1 MLLQLV
7 WSWGKGRR
15 KGKVR
20 YIGKD
25 NSGFVE
31 GCVCRGKETERGL
44 ARYGPWVKYGPHHLF
59 SMSPWLKIRFQNIL
73 RGWKEVKRTI
83 FLTHENSRKFK
94 YFCAFN

>member
-25 NSGFVE
+25 NSGFV
-31 GCVCRGKETERGL
+31 VSIRVRGG
-44 ARYGPWVKYGPHHLF
+44 
-59 SMSPWLKIRFQNIL
+59 
-73 RGWKEVKRTI
+73 
-83 FLTHENSRKFK
+83 
-94 YFCAFN
+94 